1 MTNIRIAYFS
11 HDSILEGVGRSQIL
25 ALCKSLVRANVD
37 VSLFSFEKS
46 TPTKSFIEETNENG
60 LVWTVFD
67 FYSDNPFKSIGRI
80 KSLRDVDG
88 DYQLIH
94 ARGDLPTFAGVLRNR
109 EPVLWDI
116 RSLWAE
122 QRHILNPRKFNP
134 LVMSVLNRIRKY
146 NSNHV
151 TGYNTLT
158 HAIKPYLRDKYPSLP
173 NISSVIGTCV
183 DTDFFAFSDSFPRH
197 HQGLLSG
204 TYNEIYNGSLI
215 AKFSNYMKSQFQHR
229 IVWAKGKESSQ
240 KPQVLGEDFSYC
252 LSYDQ
257 MPSII
262 AESSYG
268 MAVCKNDLGPSLAAA
283 MPTKIAEFLSVGRP
297 VVLNSNLGD
306 VKTELIDANVGVML
320 NDESDIPSAARKLL
334 TLLEDETTPKRCR
347 TVAENTFAL
356 KHATETYTEIYREI
370 LNCPLAKQKALH

>member
-1 MTNIRIAYFS
+1 MTNLRVAYFS

-25 ALCKSLVRANVD
+25 ALCKSLVRADID
-37 VSLFSFEKS
+37 VNLFSFEKS
-46 TPTKSFIEETNENG
+46 NPSKPFIEETKDHGIN
-60 LVWTVFD
+60 WTAFD
-67 FYSDNPFKSIGRI
+67 FYSDNPFKSFGRI

-94 ARGDLPTFAGVLRNR
+94 ARGDLPAFAGLLRKK

-134 LVMSVLNRIRKY
+134 LVMSGLNRVCKY

-151 TGYNTLT
+151 AGYNTLT

-173 NISSVIGTCV
+173 NISSVVSTCV
-183 DTDFFAFSDSFPRH
+183 DTDFFAFADSFPSY

-229 IVWAKGKESSQ
+229 IVWAMGKESSQ
-240 KPQVLGEDFSYC
+240 KPQVMGEDFSYC
-252 LSYDQ
+252 LTYDQ
-257 MPSII
+257 MPLII
-262 AESSYG
+262 TESSYG
-268 MAVCKNDLGPSLAAA
+268 IAVCKNDLGPSLAAA

-297 VVLNSNLGD
+297 VVLNSSLGD

-334 TLLEDETTPKRCR
+334 TLLEDENTPKRCR
-347 TVAENTFAL
+347 VVAENIFSL
-356 KHATETYTEIYREI
+356 KYATQTYIEIYQEI
-370 LNCPLAKQKALH
+370 LNFPLANQKTLH

>member
-1 MTNIRIAYFS
+1 MTNLRVAYFS

-25 ALCKSLVRANVD
+25 ALCNSLVRSNVD
-37 VSLFSFEKS
+37 VSLFSFEKI
-46 TPTKSFIEETNENG
+46 TPAKSFIEETKENG
-60 LVWTVFD
+60 LIWTAFD
-67 FYSDNPFKSIGRI
+67 FYSDNPFKPVGRI

-94 ARGDLPTFAGVLRNR
+94 ARGDLPAFAGVLRKR

-134 LVMSVLNRIRKY
+134 LVMSGLNRICKY
-146 NSNHV
+146 NSNHAA
-151 TGYNTLT
+151 GYNTLT
-158 HAIKPYLRDKYPSLP
+158 RAINPYLRDKYPSLP
-173 NISSVIGTCV
+173 NISSVISTCV
-183 DTDFFAFSDSFPRH
+183 DTDFFAFADSFPSY

-204 TYNEIYNGSLI
+204 TYNEIYNSSLI
-215 AKFSNYMKSQFQHR
+215 AKFSNYMKSRFQHR
-229 IVWAKGKESSQ
+229 IVWAMGQESSQ
-240 KPQVLGEDFSYC
+240 KPQVMGEDLSYC
-252 LSYDQ
+252 LTYDQ

-268 MAVCKNDLGPSLAAA
+268 IAVCKNDLGPSLAAA

-297 VVLNSNLGD
+297 VVLNSSLGD
-306 VKTELIDANVGVML
+306 VKTELIDANVGVTL

-347 TVAENTFAL
+347 VVAENIFSL
-356 KHATETYTEIYREI
+356 KYATQTYIEIYKKI
-370 LNCPLAKQKALH
+370 LNHPLANQKALH